1 MDICAELRSH
11 WPSQDD
17 PELDDEDKCCLLLGQ
32 RAAAEIER
40 LRTALVDL
48 DFAFSFHPS
57 CQKNVIAR
65 CGCIVCAKERMRE
78 L

>member
-1 MDICAELRSH
+1 MDICSELRNH

-40 LRTALVDL
+40 LRE
-48 DFAFSFHPS
+48 AFRVNMLRLAPETSHDEIDRVLNGEPHH
-57 CQKNVIAR
+57 
-65 CGCIVCAKERMRE
+65 
-78 L
+78 